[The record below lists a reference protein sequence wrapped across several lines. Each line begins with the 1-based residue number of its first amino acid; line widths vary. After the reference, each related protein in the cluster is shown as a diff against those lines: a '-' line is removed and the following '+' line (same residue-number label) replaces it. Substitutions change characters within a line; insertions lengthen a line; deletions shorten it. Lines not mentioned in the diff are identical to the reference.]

1 MLERLL
7 NSIKKYNKNPDVA
20 LITKA
25 YNLAK
30 EKHEGQVRNS
40 GEAYIVHPVEVS
52 IILASLEMDDETIC
66 AGLMHD
72 VLEDTDYTREEMVEE
87 FGEEIT
93 ALVDGVTKLKN
104 LQYKTKEEAQIESIR
119 KMVLAMA
126 NDIRVII
133 IKLSDRL
140 HNMRTLEY
148 KTREKQISTANET
161 LTIYVPIAHR
171 LGINTIKWELED
183 LCLRYIDPV
192 SYYNVAQQIDQKRS
206 EREKVIEHIIEKISN
221 ELDKFNFKYSITGR
235 PKGIYSIYNKMKK
248 QDTTIDNIFDLIAV
262 RIIVQDINQCYA
274 VLGIVHNMWK
284 PIPGRFKDYIAMPK
298 PNFYQ
303 SLHTT
308 VIGEKGQIFEIQI
321 RTEEMHKN
329 AEFGIANH
337 WQYKENKKKAS
348 NFDNRLN
355 WIRQLIEW
363 GKDTSAYEF
372 MDSFKGDLFNDEVYV
387 FTPKGDVIDLP
398 KDSTPVDFAF
408 RVHSEVGNKTVGA
421 KVNGKMVPLS
431 YKLKTGDI
439 VNILTSNNSTGPNID
454 WLDFVVSSHAK
465 NKIKAFFK
473 KRDKDK
479 NIESGRDLLE
489 KEARKKGY
497 DISKILDTESLNF
510 LVEKYKKNNIEDLYN
525 SIGYGSLNVNTMM
538 KHLESRYNEKYKIKE
553 EETEEN
559 VDNIK
564 NVEVN
569 NEVRNNLSDGIIIDN
584 LTNLDVKFA
593 KCCNPVPGDDVVGYI
608 TTGHGI
614 TVHRKTCMNIKNAK
628 NKERLIKVSWN
639 ESSNSSFYVVV
650 NITAND
656 KPGYLAELTRVLSKE
671 GYNIAG
677 INSRINSDTTVNI
690 SLTIHVKSTEEIKKI
705 LYLIRKTDGTLE
717 VYRE

>member
-1 MLERLL
+1 MLDRLIDA
-7 NSIKKYNKNPDVA
+7 IKKYNKNPNVE
-20 LITKA
+20 LIQKA
-25 YNLAK
+25 YDLAK
-30 EKHEGQVRNS
+30 DKHKDQVRNS
-40 GEAYIVHPVEVS
+40 GEPYIVHPVEVS

-72 VLEDTDYTREEMVEE
+72 VLEDTDYSKEEMQKE

-93 ALVDGVTKLKN
+93 ELVDGVTKLKN
-104 LQYKTKEEAQIESIR
+104 LKYKTKQETQIESIR

-161 LTIYVPIAHR
+161 LEIYVPIAHR

-192 SYYNVAQQIDQKRS
+192 SYYSVAQQIDQKRS
-206 EREKVIEHIIEKISN
+206 EREKVIQTIIEKLSN
-221 ELDKFNFKYSITGR
+221 ELDRINIKYTITGR

-248 QDTTIDNIFDLIAV
+248 QDTTIENIFDLIAV
-262 RIIVQDINQCYA
+262 RVIVDDINQCYA
-274 VLGIVHNMWK
+274 VLGIVHNLYK

-308 VIGEKGQIFEIQI
+308 VIGEKGQVFEVQI
-321 RTEEMHKN
+321 RTQEMHKN

-337 WQYKENKKKAS
+337 WQYKEGKKKAS

-372 MDSFKGDLFNDEVYV
+372 MDSFKGDLFNDEVYI

-398 KDSTPVDFAF
+398 KNSTPVDFAY

-421 KVNGKMVPLS
+421 KVNGKIVPLN
-431 YKLKTGDI
+431 YRMKTGDI
-439 VNILTSNNSTGPNID
+439 VIILTSNNSNGPNLD
-454 WLDFVVSSHAK
+454 WLDFVVTSHAK
-465 NKIKAFFK
+465 NKIKSYFK
-473 KRDKDK
+473 KQNKDDF
-479 NIESGRDLLE
+479 IEKGKELYE
-489 KEARKKGY
+489 KEIKKKNL
-497 DISKILDTESLNF
+497 DISLYTSKESFNYVVKKYNKSNMDEIFSHIGNGTTNADTVVKF
-510 LVEKYKKNNIEDLYN
+510 LERHYEELENKKDNQSNIVNMED
-525 SIGYGSLNVNTMM
+525 
-538 KHLESRYNEKYKIKE
+538 KHIN
-553 EETEEN
+553 
-559 VDNIK
+559 
-564 NVEVN
+564 
-569 NEVRNNLSDGIIIDN
+569 NNLSEGIVIDD

-593 KCCNPVPGDDVVGYI
+593 KCCNPIPGDDVIGYI
-608 TTGHGI
+608 TNGHGI
-614 TVHRKTCMNIKNAK
+614 TIHRTNCKNLL
-628 NKERLIKVSWN
+628 NFDSKERLIQVRWN
-639 ESSNSSFYVVV
+639 KDSANSFPVVI
-650 NITAND
+650 NIISQD
-656 KPGYLAELTRVLSKE
+656 KPGLLAELTRDLSKS
-671 GYNIAG
+671 GYNISG
-677 INSRINSDTTVNI
+677 INARMTENNNVQIQ
-690 SLTIHVKSTEEIKKI
+690 LTIMIKSKDDIEKI
-705 LYLIRKTDGTLE
+705 YKIARSIDKVFE

>member
-1 MLERLL
+1 MLDRLID
-7 NSIKKYNKNPDVA
+7 SIKKYNKNTNIE
-20 LITKA
+20 LIEKA
-25 YNLAK
+25 FNLAK
-30 EKHEGQVRNS
+30 EKHKGQVRNS
-40 GEAYIVHPVEVS
+40 GEEYIIHPVEVS

-72 VLEDTDYTREEMVEE
+72 VLEDTDYTKEEMESE
-87 FGEEIT
+87 FGKEIT

-104 LQYKTKEEAQIESIR
+104 LKYKTKEETQIENIR

-133 IKLSDRL
+133 IKLADRL

-148 KTREKQISTANET
+148 KTREKQIYTATET
-161 LTIYVPIAHR
+161 IEIYVPIAHR

-183 LCLRYIDPV
+183 LCLRYLDPV
-192 SYYNVAQQIDQKRS
+192 SYYSVAQQIDQKRS
-206 EREKVIEHIIEKISN
+206 EREKIIKIIINKLSA
-221 ELDKFNFKYSITGR
+221 EISKLNFEFTITGR

-262 RIIVQDINQCYA
+262 RVIVDDINQCYA
-274 VLGIVHNMWK
+274 VLGIVHNMYK

-308 VIGEKGQIFEIQI
+308 VIGEKGQVFEVQI
-321 RTEEMHKN
+321 RTKEMHKN

-337 WQYKENKKKAS
+337 WQYKEGKKKAS

-398 KDSTPVDFAF
+398 SGATPIDFAY

-421 KVNGKMVPLS
+421 KVNGKIVPLS

-439 VNILTSNNSTGPNID
+439 ISIMTSKNSTGPNLD
-454 WLDFVVSSHAK
+454 WLEFVVSSHAK

-473 KRDKDK
+473 KENKDK
-479 NIESGRDLLE
+479 YFEEGKEFIE
-489 KEARKKGY
+489 KEIKRKGY
-497 DISKILDTESLNF
+497 EYTKNSLTDFIKF
-510 LVEKYKKNNIEDLYN
+510 LIEKYNKNDEDDLYI
-525 SIGYGSLNVNTMM
+525 SIGNNTIN
-538 KHLESRYNEKYKIKE
+538 KETISRLIDTVFHKEDDKKI
-553 EETEEN
+553 
-559 VDNIK
+559 DNIDK
-564 NVEVN
+564 SIDSNSN
-569 NEVRNNLSDGIIIDN
+569 NNLSDGIIIDN

-593 KCCNPVPGDDVVGYI
+593 KCCNPVPGDKVIGYI
-608 TTGHGI
+608 TNGRGI
-614 TVHRKTCMNIKNAK
+614 TIHRINCENVKNFQ
-628 NKERLIKVSWN
+628 NKDRLIKVRWN
-639 ESSNSSFYVVV
+639 ENVESSFPVVI
-650 NITAND
+650 NIMAHD
-656 KPGYLAELTRVLSKE
+656 KAGYLAELSKGLSKAGFNIFAINTKNNGE
-671 GYNIAG
+671 GNVHIQ
-677 INSRINSDTTVNI
+677 
-690 SLTIHVKSTEEIKKI
+690 LTIKIKSLDELDKI
-705 LYLIRKTDGTLE
+705 YKIARKNEGTYN